1 MSELSVCDACEATL
15 STWEPNPCACV
26 MNRPH
31 NNTDITYFIATAATT
46 PLHLRDYVR
55 LAEVDFSR
63 VMSQATANA
72 TIAPRPQFCWAG
84 KGLYGLF
91 RHGPLPGPRNLE
103 EAARLLL
110 TASESSLTLEA
121 IEFCLKKLSYRFTS
135 ASLYNAINRS
145 PTIEWNWHDGHF
157 RVPPATQRDSHL
169 LRDIP
174 VLPHKNRDQW
184 AAVKDLIAA
193 GVKTALEERAT
204 RLRDVNR
211 RRVMNIDWD

>member
-1 MSELSVCDACEATL
+1 MVESGPLTPSHTRASSGRRLRQARATRRRRGGALSV
-15 STWEPNPCACV
+15 
-26 MNRPH
+26 RPTSGRTGCG
-31 NNTDITYFIATAATT
+31 N
-46 PLHLRDYVR
+46 HLPADR
-55 LAEVDFSR
+55 
-63 VMSQATANA
+63 T
-72 TIAPRPQFCWAG
+72 G

-193 GVKTALEERAT
+193 GVETALEERAT

>member
-1 MSELSVCDACEATL
+1 
-15 STWEPNPCACV
+15 

-31 NNTDITYFIATAATT
+31 NNTDIAYFIATAAAT

-72 TIAPRPQFCWAG
+72 TIAPSPQFCWAG
-84 KGLYGLF
+84 KGLYGLL

-110 TASESSLTLEA
+110 TAYESSLTLEA

-135 ASLYNAINRS
+135 ASLYNAISRS
-145 PTIEWNWHDGHF
+145 STIEWSLLDGRF
-157 RVPPATQRDSHL
+157 RVPPETEREDHL

-174 VLPHKNRDQW
+174 VLPHKDRDQW
-184 AAVKDLIAA
+184 AAVKDFIAA
-193 GVKTALEERAT
+193 GVETALEERAA
-204 RLRDVNR
+204 RLRVVNR
-211 RRVMNIDWD
+211 RGVGNIDWD